1 MKNSALASR
10 GLMMGLLL
18 MARFGWAQD
27 DLLNTL
33 EKAAPTKSTYLSS
46 TFNSTRLIN
55 GHTVETSNRKVL
67 DFIISHRFG
76 RLNSGAYQFFGLD
89 EAQIRL
95 GLDYGITDRLNVG
108 IGRSSYRK
116 MLDGFVKYKVLRQG
130 KEAGQSPVSAVL
142 FASTVYEDERSPD
155 PNENRPTIERMS
167 YVAQALVARKF
178 NHRLS
183 LQLMPTVVRRNY
195 VKDQTGPNTLFV
207 LGTGGR
213 LKLTKRT
220 SLNAEYYYRFL
231 PGTTAGYYNSL
242 AIGFDIE
249 TGGHVFQFHLTN
261 SRGMIEKSFITDT
274 TGNFF
279 RGDIHLGFNISRSFE
294 LGSKKAAPLNY

>member
-1 MKNSALASR
+1 MI
-10 GLMMGLLL
+10 GLLL
-18 MARFGWAQD
+18 MARCGWSQD

-33 EKAAPTKSTYLSS
+33 EKEAPTKPAYLSS

-55 GHTVETSNRKVL
+55 GHTVETRSGKVL

-116 MLDGFVKYKVLRQG
+116 MLDGFFKYKLLRQG
-130 KEAGQSPVSAVL
+130 KETGQSPVSAVL
-142 FASTVYEDERSPD
+142 FASTAYEAEKSPD
-155 PNENRPTIERMS
+155 PDENRSTIERMS
-167 YVAQALVARKF
+167 YVVQALVARKF

-183 LQLMPTVVRRNY
+183 LQLTPTLVQRNY
-195 VKDQTGPNTLFV
+195 VKEQTGPNTLFV
-207 LGTGGR
+207 LGAGGR

-231 PGTTAGYYNSL
+231 PGATAGYYNSL
-242 AIGFDIE
+242 AVGFDIE

-274 TGNFF
+274 TGDFLN
-279 RGDIHLGFNISRSFE
+279 GDIHLGFNISRSFQ
-294 LGSKKAAPLNY
+294 LGSKKAPPAGY

>member
-1 MKNSALASR
+1 MKNSTLASR
-10 GLMMGLLL
+10 GLMIMGLLL
-18 MARFGWAQD
+18 IARFGWSQD

-33 EKAAPTKSTYLSS
+33 EKETSKGPAYLSS

-55 GHTVETSNRKVL
+55 GHTVETCNGKVL

-76 RLNSGAYQFFGLD
+76 RLNSGAYSFFGLD

-116 MLDGFVKYKVLRQG
+116 MLDGFLKYKLLRQG
-130 KEAGQSPVSAVL
+130 KDAGQSPVSAVL
-142 FASTVYEDERSPD
+142 FAGTAYEDERSPD
-155 PNENRPTIERMS
+155 PNENRPTMERMS

-183 LQLMPTVVRRNY
+183 LQLMPTMVHRNY
-195 VKDQTGPNTLFV
+195 VKDQIAPNTLFA
-207 LGTGGR
+207 LGAGGR

-220 SLNAEYYYRFL
+220 FTVFCRVLRLVTIIHWQLGLILKPA
-231 PGTTAGYYNSL
+231 GT
-242 AIGFDIE
+242 F
-249 TGGHVFQFHLTN
+249 F
-261 SRGMIEKSFITDT
+261 
-274 TGNFF
+274 NFT
-279 RGDIHLGFNISRSFE
+279 
-294 LGSKKAAPLNY
+294 